1 MAEEQKQAQ
10 GPGGPRRGG
19 GHGPGGGHGGP
30 GGGHGGPRREGGP
43 GGPGG
48 GPGGRPR
55 GKRPYFRKKKV
66 CKFCVEKMDFIDYK
80 RADILSQF
88 VQERGKIL
96 PRRMTGVCARHQ
108 RWLGVAIKRA
118 RNIALLPFAG
128 SAAGTQA
135 PRVVVPGA
143 AAGHAAPATPAAA
156 SPAAV
161 APPAAGAE
169 PPKA

>member
-1 MAEEQKQAQ
+1 MSDEQNQAPAAPQ
-10 GPGGPRRGG
+10 AAAPAAPSPRREGGHSGPGGPGGRRE
-19 GHGPGGGHGGP
+19 GGP
-30 GGGHGGPRREGGP
+30 GGGRREGGP

-48 GPGGRPR
+48 RPR
-55 GKRPYFRKKKV
+55 GKRQFFRKKKV
-66 CKFCVEKMDFIDYK
+66 CKFCVEKIDLIDYK

-128 SAAGTQA
+128 SAAGSTA
-135 PRVVVPGA
+135 PRAVEA
-143 AAGHAAPATPAAA
+143 AKPQPQA
-156 SPAAV
+156 SA
-161 APPAAGAE
+161 
-169 PPKA
+169 